1 MMAFERWDVV
11 TALFPFTDVAARKPR
26 PVLVLSGS
34 AFNREHGLLIGCMI
48 TRAARS
54 RWPSDHDIAGLQP
67 AGLQH
72 SSIVRWKLFTLPFTV
87 IRAVSEALRRS
98 IVDRLQGCSRA
109 FSSIEPGNLRS
120 QGPLMHA

>member
-34 AFNREHGLLIGCMI
+34 AFNREHGHLIGCMI

-72 SSIVRWKLFTLPFTV
+72 SSIVRWKLFTLPFT
-87 IRAVSEALRRS
+87 I
-98 IVDRLQGCSRA
+98 ISRGIGSLA
-109 FSSIEPGNLRS
+109 PVHR
-120 QGPLMHA
+120 GPLARMLTGILFD